1 MQPKNTLSIT
11 EARKLIF
18 AIANDV
24 QKPDIHYTLTEN
36 GKPKVVIMSA
46 EEFDSWQET
55 MEILASEN
63 IINDLNVSKRE
74 IAKGEYVTLDKFL
87 EEEGYVKAKTEF
99 CIRKTSHNKSC
110 TNQNVRNNPKQKI
123 GKKS

>member
-55 MEILASEN
+55 MKILASEN
-63 IINDLNVSKRE
+63 IINDLNVSRKE
-74 IAKGEYVTLDKFL
+74 IEKGEYVTLDKLL
-87 EEEGYVKAKTEF
+87 EEEGYIKAK
-99 CIRKTSHNKSC
+99 NA
-110 TNQNVRNNPKQKI
+110 RNNPKQKI

>member
-1 MQPKNTLSIT
+1 MYIEQLQQQIEMQPKNTLSIT

-18 AIANDV
+18 TIASDV
-24 QKPDIHYTLTEN
+24 QKPDTHYTLTEN
-36 GKPKVVIMSA
+36 GKPKAVIISA

-55 MEILASEN
+55 MEILADEN
-63 IINDLNVSKRE
+63 IINDLNISKKE

-87 EEEGYVKAKTEF
+87 EEEGYIKT
-99 CIRKTSHNKSC
+99 N
-110 TNQNVRNNPKQKI
+110 NVRNNPKQKI